1 MATSYQIWYSSKYK
15 KGVETLMYQDFMQGY
30 ATYIPLF
37 LIAILIVI
45 ICLLIQVNKKIKAL
59 DRRVEIIENF
69 ETIINYLT
77 SNVAPSNQSDSL
89 SDDIHEEETE
99 EEYGIYKTEKKYEG
113 KTEID
118 RLVKEYLD
126 LAVHKKNKK

>member
-1 MATSYQIWYSSKYK
+1 
-15 KGVETLMYQDFMQGY
+15 MYQEFIQNY
-30 ATYIPLF
+30 ATYILLI
-37 LIAILIVI
+37 LIALLILII
-45 ICLLIQVNKKIKAL
+45 HLLIQVNKKIKVL

-69 ETIINYLT
+69 ETIMNHVT
-77 SNVAPSNQSDSL
+77 SNIASSNQSTSL
-89 SDDIHEEETE
+89 SDDTHEEETE
-99 EEYGIYKTEKKYEG
+99 EKYGIYKTEKKYEG

>member
-1 MATSYQIWYSSKYK
+1 MATSYQIWYNSKYK

-45 ICLLIQVNKKIKAL
+45 IYFLIQVNKKIKAL

-69 ETIINYLT
+69 EKIINYLT
-77 SNVAPSNQSDSL
+77 SNVAPSNQSANL
-89 SDDIHEEETE
+89 SDDNHEEET